1 MSRSSQLTFL
11 LFKLLLFS
19 LLLLFENSLPCNKC
33 QGTMDGQQQGGG
45 GGGTGRGIY
54 NTQLH
59 VHCPLLSHVVTAGI
73 QLQGHA
79 SFNTRLLSR
88 LSLAPAD
95 LMHFLEACAMGNTAR
110 VEELLSR

>member
-1 MSRSSQLTFL
+1 
-11 LFKLLLFS
+11 
-19 LLLLFENSLPCNKC
+19 
-33 QGTMDGQQQGGG
+33 MDGQQQGGG
-45 GGGTGRGIY
+45 GGGGTGRGIY
-54 NTQLH
+54 IAPCP
-59 VHCPLLSHVVTAGI
+59 HCPLLSHVVTTGI

>member
-1 MSRSSQLTFL
+1 MVWFVAL

-54 NTQLH
+54 NLH
-59 VHCPLLSHVVTAGI
+59 SSMSTLVSCLVTAGI

>member
-1 MSRSSQLTFL
+1 MTGDHGWPAAKCRRWRWHGARLAAKHGPTFVL
-11 LFKLLLFS
+11 YRYLV
-19 LLLLFENSLPCNKC
+19 P
-33 QGTMDGQQQGGG
+33 
-45 GGGTGRGIY
+45 
-54 NTQLH
+54 
-59 VHCPLLSHVVTAGI
+59 GI

-95 LMHFLEACAMGNTAR
+95 LMHFLEACAMGNIAR